1 MGDTRAETKRRRAVG
16 TRDRIVSHL
25 ARAGAVYDENGMASA
40 MLAREVGYPGSSVAF
55 AQLLSGMERS
65 GLIER
70 DVRGK
75 RTYRISATPDAAA
88 AQANAVAGRRGA
100 GTAPG
105 SASTGHG
112 LAGTGQGT
120 AARVGG
126 EGSGDGLTDA
136 GLSSDGL
143 RGDSLSGDGDAVGRE
158 RSADPSGDFE
168 STDPSGDF
176 DYDELARR
184 LLVEVVRRLA
194 AVPAEATRPPAA
206 APAEDTSLEHTVAGL
221 EQELASA
228 RITHGTL
235 TEENAKLRQQLQA
248 ARHSL
253 ALARRS
259 AGQPV
264 AEQLDAAEVSLLE
277 RLLTHSAE
285 STRNEDTG

>member
-16 TRDRIVSHL
+16 TRDRIMSHL
-25 ARAGAVYDENGMASA
+25 ARAGPVYDENGMASA

-75 RTYRISATPDAAA
+75 RTYRISALTATS
-88 AQANAVAGRRGA
+88 AQANAVAGRGGA

-105 SASTGHG
+105 SASAGYG
-112 LAGTGQGT
+112 LVGTGQG
-120 AARVGG
+120 APAGVGG
-126 EGSGDGLTDA
+126 EGSGNGLADG
-136 GLSSDGL
+136 GLSRDGVS
-143 RGDSLSGDGDAVGRE
+143 GDGVTGDGDAVGRE
-158 RSADPSGDFE
+158 RSA
-168 STDPSGDF
+168 DPSGDF

-194 AVPAEATRPPAA
+194 AAPVEATPPPAA
-206 APAEDTSLEHTVAGL
+206 PVDDTSLEQTVAGL

-235 TEENAKLRQQLQA
+235 TEENARLRRQLQA

-264 AEQLDAAEVSLLE
+264 ADQLDAAEVSLLE

-285 STRNEDTG
+285 TTRNEDAG

>member
-25 ARAGAVYDENGMASA
+25 ARAGPVYDENGMASA

-75 RTYRISATPDAAA
+75 RTYRISVPPDAAA

-126 EGSGDGLTDA
+126 EGSGDGLTDD

-143 RGDSLSGDGDAVGRE
+143 RGESLSGDGDG
-158 RSADPSGDFE
+158 GD
-168 STDPSGDF
+168 G
-176 DYDELARR
+176 
-184 LLVEVVRRLA
+184 
-194 AVPAEATRPPAA
+194 
-206 APAEDTSLEHTVAGL
+206 
-221 EQELASA
+221 
-228 RITHGTL
+228 
-235 TEENAKLRQQLQA
+235 
-248 ARHSL
+248 
-253 ALARRS
+253 
-259 AGQPV
+259 
-264 AEQLDAAEVSLLE
+264 
-277 RLLTHSAE
+277 
-285 STRNEDTG
+285 